1 MSLLIPAIIKVI
13 NKVQDLSTNV
23 SDKRFNKTVTVANIF
38 IKKLP
43 KAELM
48 GSGITLKN
56 NEVKD
61 IAKTIKSL
69 EDRGI
74 LLKIT
79 TGKIT
84 SQEGGLLNFLRTLM
98 TASLRLI
105 KNVLTPLAK
114 SVLVPLGLTAAASTT
129 DAVIQ

>member
-1 MSLLIPAIIKVI
+1 M
-13 NKVQDLSTNV
+13 QDLATKV
-23 SDKRFNKTVTVANIF
+23 SDNRFNKTVTVANIF

-56 NEVKD
+56 NEIKD

-98 TASLRLI
+98 TAGLRLI